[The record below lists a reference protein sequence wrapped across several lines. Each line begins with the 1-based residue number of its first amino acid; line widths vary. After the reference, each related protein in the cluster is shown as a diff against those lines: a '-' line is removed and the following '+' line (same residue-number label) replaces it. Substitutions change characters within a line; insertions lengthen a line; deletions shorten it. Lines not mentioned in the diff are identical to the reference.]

1 MSDDIRGLI
10 ARLLDATGA
19 ESEVRTAGD
28 ADAALGLAARRR
40 GGDVAFAYE
49 VYRTK
54 VARADVRSGQIKAVL
69 DAGRAAAFP
78 APDPGHAPVGPLH
91 TR

>member
-1 MSDDIRGLI
+1 MSDDVRGLI

-19 ESEVRTAGD
+19 ESEVRTAAD

-40 GGDVAFAYE
+40 GGDVAFGYE
-49 VYRTK
+49 VYKTK
-54 VARADVRSGQIKAVL
+54 VGRADVRSGQIRAVL
-69 DAGRAAAFP
+69 DAGRAAVTP
-78 APDPGHAPVGPLH
+78 VTDPGHAPVGPLL